1 MTYATPKQEAAA
13 MAGVYRDEDTRNAA
27 RAMLAAL
34 QMAAR
39 MSRPNG
45 SRLSAD
51 RREQLHA
58 TVSAAI
64 AQAVA
69 AGIKAEG

>member
-1 MTYATPKQEAAA
+1 MTDRLRQDEQEAQ
-13 MAGVYRDEDTRNAA
+13 AA

-34 QMAAR
+34 QMAHR

-51 RREQLHA
+51 RRAQLHA

-64 AQAVA
+64 AKAEA
-69 AGIKAEG
+69 AGIKAN